1 MRSLGLCRAAL
12 VTAIA
17 ILAVGPA
24 RAGFDDKKPIS
35 YTVDG
40 GSASGFFKVVAEAL
54 NGIVRDTYPG
64 SSPTYK
70 PGAPAGGILNI
81 SLGRSDFS
89 FTAGAPEIEFALEGK
104 RPFRQSLKGKFKF
117 VMLLQDAL
125 VVHNI
130 MTKEWADKNGITSFA
145 DIAAKK
151 PKMRLNVNQLANL
164 QSTLGMYGAIFDAYG
179 IKLSDVTTPGS
190 IFRSNASGGI
200 EALRDG
206 KIDVFINGG
215 FLPTAAITDV
225 ARTRPL
231 EWIAGDQAKMK
242 AAADRW
248 HYDTII
254 VHKGVYPFVTKDE
267 VTIVQWD
274 AVVAGSHVPDET
286 VYKFCKALFD
296 NQDRVRSIH
305 PSMAQFSIKN
315 ALRNPT
321 KLQYH
326 PGALRFYREAG
337 VLK

>member
-1 MRSLGLCRAAL
+1 MRSVGMMRAAL
-12 VTAIA
+12 AAAVAAVTVA
-17 ILAVGPA
+17 PA
-24 RAGFDDKKPIS
+24 NAGFNDKNPITYS
-35 YTVDG
+35 VDG

-54 NGIVRDTYPG
+54 NGIVRQTYPG
-64 SSPTYK
+64 TAATYK

-89 FTAGAPEIEFALEGK
+89 FTAGAPEIEFALDGK

-151 PKMRLNVNQLANL
+151 PKMRLNVNQLSNL

-179 IKLSDVTTPGS
+179 IQLSDVTTPGS
-190 IFRSNASGGI
+190 IFRSNAAGGI

-215 FLPTAAITDV
+215 FLPTASITDV

-231 EWIAGDQAKMK
+231 EWIAGDPAKMK

-248 HYDTII
+248 GYDTIT
-254 VHKGVYPFVTKDE
+254 VPKGVYPFVTKDE

-274 AVVAGSHVPDET
+274 AVVAGSHVSDET
-286 VYKFCKALFD
+286 VYKFVKALAD
-296 NQDRVRSIH
+296 NRDRVREIH
-305 PSMAQFSIKN
+305 PSMAHFSIDT
-315 ALRNPT
+315 AVRNPT
-321 KLQYH
+321 KLPYH
-326 PGALRFYREAG
+326 PGALRYYREAG